1 MLAYLRIDLRFM
13 LSLKQVIHLMEQL
26 SARKQGFVLTFVTA
40 DKQRPEDAG
49 RVIELQNAILS
60 KHDRL
65 LPKEIHQEIRRD
77 EHREFRKNPAHDVN
91 GTINIH
97 ILGNREI
104 RKVHPWLITHF
115 NGQEVL

>member
-1 MLAYLRIDLRFM
+1 
-13 LSLKQVIHLMEQL
+13 MEQL
-26 SARKQGFVLTFVTA
+26 SSRKQSFVLRFITC

-77 EHREFRKNPAHDVN
+77 EQREFTKNPSHDVN

-104 RKVHPWLITHF
+104 RKVHTWLITHF